1 VELVIIVSL
10 KVKKDFISGEMDTI
24 RLQIE
29 EKNNTIISRN
39 QAIQKEINIEIN
51 IEMILMSWSL

>member
-1 VELVIIVSL
+1 MELVIIVSL